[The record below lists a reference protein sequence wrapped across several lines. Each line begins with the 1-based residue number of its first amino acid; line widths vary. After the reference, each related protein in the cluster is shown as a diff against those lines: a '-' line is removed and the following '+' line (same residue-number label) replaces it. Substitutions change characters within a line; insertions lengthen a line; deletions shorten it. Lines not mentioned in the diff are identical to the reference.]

1 MVSEYDLAQYGRKI
15 IRWPEVSDLTGIK
28 ARSTAWRKA
37 RAGEFPES
45 VVLGE
50 NSIGWYAD
58 EIFAWIE
65 ERPRGA
71 ASVNPH
77 GRRAVA

>member
-1 MVSEYDLAQYGRKI
+1 MHTEHNPVHHARKI

-37 RAGEFPES
+37 RAGEFPAS
-45 VVLGE
+45 VVIGE
-50 NSIGWYAD
+50 NSIGWYLD
-58 EIFAWIE
+58 EIEAWIAD
-65 ERPRGA
+65 RPRGA

-77 GRRAVA
+77 ERRAVA